1 MGSLTKDGVEV
12 DVAAG
17 GNLLAREAIYWFII
31 GDHSGVSKLEF
42 LVGGPVEDIE
52 RAALVYKDFLNSVVF
67 DFNRGDHGV
76 ILLVVE
82 AMKVVISK
90 DDGRHATSMVG
101 MGDMVDGLDMTEVSL
116 SGRKGGSSTGKAT
129 RDGVDGVA

>member
-1 MGSLTKDGVEV
+1 VEV